1 MAMFTY
7 RHPTKVVFGQ
17 GALGKLGEEAARLGR
32 KALVVTGRSF
42 AKKHGYLDSI
52 GNALREAG
60 VEPVFYPEV
69 EPNPGFGTV
78 DKGAELARREGV
90 DLYIAFG
97 GGSAMDAAKA
107 IDVVATL
114 GGKAADWVYPKVV
127 SEKVKPI
134 IAIPTTH
141 GTGSEVTKYA
151 VLTDPEKKV
160 KTVVVGDGIIPDV
173 ALLDPEPL
181 RHLPEEQAAATGLDA
196 LSHAIEAYF
205 SSKATPLSDMF
216 ALEAA
221 RIIFGSLPC
230 AVKGG
235 LECRSEML
243 YASMLAGYAIN
254 IAGTNIGHG
263 LGYEITVRKGVPH
276 GFANLLILPHA
287 VGLYAFALPDKMETL
302 LDRLGVYGLPG
313 GLKEALETL
322 KKIVGAPMTLRD
334 VGFTEK
340 DIDVLVE
347 RAKLYERNLANT
359 PVELSEDDIRGIY
372 EAALG

>member
-1 MAMFTY
+1 MFTY
-7 RHPTKVVFGQ
+7 RHPTKIVFGQ
-17 GALGKLGEEAARLGR
+17 GALGRLGEEAAGLGR
-32 KALVVTGRSF
+32 KALVVTGRTF
-42 AKKHGYLDSI
+42 ARKYGYLDAI
-52 GNALREAG
+52 GEALREAG

-69 EPNPGFGTV
+69 EPNPGFDTV
-78 DKGAELARREGV
+78 DRGAELARREGV
-90 DLYIAFG
+90 DLYVAFG

-114 GGKAADWVYPKVV
+114 GGKAADWVYPRVV
-127 SEKVKPI
+127 SAEVKPI
-134 IAIPTTH
+134 IAVPTTH

-151 VLTDPEKKV
+151 VLTDPERMV
-160 KTVVVGDGIIPDV
+160 KTVVVGDAIIPAV

-196 LSHAIEAYF
+196 LSHAVEAYF
-205 SSKATPLSDMF
+205 SSRATPLSDMY

-221 RIIFGSLPC
+221 RITFESLPC
-230 AVKGG
+230 AVRGG

-287 VGLYAFALPDKMETL
+287 AGLYAFALPDKMEVL

-313 GLKEALETL
+313 GLKEALEAI
-322 KKIVGAPMTLRD
+322 KRVVGAPMTLRD
-334 VGFTEK
+334 VGFTED

-372 EAALG
+372 EAALGEA